1 MKTFDTKLIIAVVAT
16 AVALG
21 SFTYHYATASHG
33 FETGAIGGGLPTVAN
48 VMLAGQVMRPGDYLA
63 IADFSP
69 NYVSGHLLVRI
80 PCDPTTKKPLVTPV
94 AGHIDELLD
103 RTWVAPAQL
112 NLVPHASSGG
122 IRGVTGTCVYH
133 SHIPALD
140 TAGVG
145 NPGAPRVTD
154 IGLLN
159 QGQTNVVFR
168 TSNSAS
174 FTLLRVVGDINPP
187 NQYGPTGSMP
197 APYNAVT
204 FPEVNLSNP
213 QASISIDTA
222 SHSGH

>member
-1 MKTFDTKLIIAVVAT
+1 MKTFDTKTIIAIVAT
-16 AVALG
+16 AAALG

-33 FETGAIGGGLPTVAN
+33 FETGAIGGGLPSVTN

-80 PCDPTTKKPLVTPV
+80 PCDSNLKPLVTPV

-140 TAGVG
+140 ISGVG
-145 NPGAPRVTD
+145 NAGAPRVTD

-159 QGQTNVVFR
+159 QGTTNVVFR
-168 TSNSAS
+168 TANSAS

-197 APYNAVT
+197 APYNTVT
-204 FPEVNLSNP
+204 FPPVGLSNP

-222 SHSGH
+222 QHSGH